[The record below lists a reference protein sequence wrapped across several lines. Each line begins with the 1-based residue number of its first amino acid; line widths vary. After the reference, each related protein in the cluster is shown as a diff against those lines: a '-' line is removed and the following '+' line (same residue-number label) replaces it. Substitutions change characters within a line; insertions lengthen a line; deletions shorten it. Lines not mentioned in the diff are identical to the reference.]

1 MQSTF
6 EIKGNGLNA
15 LMNVLTETPKQLP
28 KELVRLSNN
37 IAKEHKKAIGREVR
51 KFVAIKNKD
60 ILKHI
65 NQTKKAT
72 VGSYDAKLELRGVIR
87 IPLKY
92 FGARQTKKGVSYRIG
107 KQGSR
112 GKISNAFGPN
122 IPRLGGHVWVR
133 EGKARLPIRKLYGPS
148 VLASYLKNDLLQ
160 WSSDQLSDELGK
172 QAAKRVRSIIVN
184 QIKKQGRAEGISTDL
199 INDRIK
205 QRLG

>member
-28 KELVRLSNN
+28 KELARLSNN
-37 IAKEHKKAIGREVR
+37 IAKEHKKSIGREVR

-72 VGSYDAKLELRGVIR
+72 VGSYNAKLELRGAIR

-112 GKISNAFGPN
+112 SKISNAFGPN
-122 IPRLGGHVWVR
+122 IPRLGGNVWVR
-133 EGKARLPIRKLYGPS
+133 EGKSRLPIRKLYGPS
-148 VLASYLKNDLLQ
+148 VLASYLKNNLLQ